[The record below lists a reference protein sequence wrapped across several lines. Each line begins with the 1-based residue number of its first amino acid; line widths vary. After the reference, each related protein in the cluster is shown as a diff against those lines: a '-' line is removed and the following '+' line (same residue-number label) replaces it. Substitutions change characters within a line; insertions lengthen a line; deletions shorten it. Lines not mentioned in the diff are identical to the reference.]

1 MTTLADQLS
10 ALMQMPPAQLRAEW
24 RRVYQSPPSPRLTTD
39 LLRRGI
45 AYKLQERVHG
55 GLPSHIARE
64 LDRLAKRRLADAVA
78 AAAASAAASAD
89 ASADGHAHNAV
100 PPRRI
105 EEPRLRPG
113 TRLVRSWQGRT
124 YSVLVTEHG
133 FVMDDREYPSLSRIA
148 QAVTGTHW
156 SAPRFFGITR
166 KSGTRA
172 SAGAVA
178 ADVIAAGVLST
189 GVAATG
195 AAAAGAAVAKAVM
208 EAAHG

>member
-1 MTTLADQLS
+1 MNALAYQVT
-10 ALMQMPPAQLRAEW
+10 ALMRMEPAQLRAEW
-24 RRVYQSPPSPRLTTD
+24 WRVYQSPPSPRLTTD

-64 LDRLAKRRLADAVA
+64 LDRLAKRMLADVVA
-78 AAAASAAASAD
+78 AAATASAGVD
-89 ASADGHAHNAV
+89 ARAEGRAHNV
-100 PPRRI
+100 VVPRRI

-156 SAPRFFGITR
+156 SGPRFFGITR

-172 SAGAVA
+172 SAGALAPEVAASGVVA
-178 ADVIAAGVLST
+178 ADSLADRE
-189 GVAATG
+189 
-195 AAAAGAAVAKAVM
+195 M
-208 EAAHG
+208 EAANG

>member
-1 MTTLADQLS
+1 MTALAEQLV
-10 ALMQMPPAQLRAEW
+10 ALTQMAPAQLRAEW
-24 RRVYQSPPSPRLTTD
+24 RRFYQTPPSPRLTTD

-64 LDRLAKRRLADAVA
+64 LDRLTKRRLADAVA
-78 AAAASAAASAD
+78 AAAVAAAAGAD
-89 ASADGHAHNAV
+89 SSTGGRAHNTVAAC
-100 PPRRI
+100 RI

-113 TRLVRSWQGRT
+113 TRLVRSWQGQT

-133 FVMDDREYPSLSRIA
+133 FVMDDREYPSLTRIA

-156 SAPRFFGITR
+156 SGPRFFGITR

-172 SAGAVA
+172 SAGAAA
-178 ADVIAAGVLST
+178 ADVVTVEVCAAS
-189 GVAATG
+189 AA
-195 AAAAGAAVAKAVM
+195 M
-208 EAAHG
+208 ESAHG

>member
-1 MTTLADQLS
+1 MTALVDQLA
-10 ALMQMPPAQLRAEW
+10 ALMQMEPAQLRAEW
-24 RRVYQSPPSPRLTTD
+24 RRVYQTAPSPRLTTD

-55 GLPSHIARE
+55 GLPSHIDRE
-64 LDRLAKRRLADAVA
+64 LDRLAKRSLADAVA
-78 AAAASAAASAD
+78 AAAAAAVAATAGAD
-89 ASADGHAHNAV
+89 ATSEGRAQGAV

-133 FVMDDREYPSLSRIA
+133 FVMDDREYPSLTRIA

-156 SAPRFFGITR
+156 SGPRFFGITR
-166 KSGTRA
+166 KSGTCAPTR
-172 SAGAVA
+172 AVA
-178 ADVIAAGVLST
+178 AGV
-189 GVAATG
+189 VAADSG
-195 AAAAGAAVAKAVM
+195 M
-208 EAAHG
+208 EAANG

>member
-1 MTTLADQLS
+1 MATFAEQLA
-10 ALMQMPPAQLRAEW
+10 ALVTMSPAQLRTEW
-24 RRVYQSPPSPRLTTD
+24 RRVHLAPPSPRLTTD

-64 LDRLAKRRLADAVA
+64 LDRLAKRTLAEVA
-78 AAAASAAASAD
+78 AGRASTVGDRS
-89 ASADGHAHNAV
+89 
-100 PPRRI
+100 R

-148 QAVTGTHW
+148 EAVTGTHW
-156 SAPRFFGITR
+156 SGPRFFGLTR
-166 KSGTRA
+166 RGP
-172 SAGAVA
+172 
-178 ADVIAAGVLST
+178 
-189 GVAATG
+189 
-195 AAAAGAAVAKAVM
+195 AKQD
-208 EAAHG
+208 AAHG

>member
-1 MTTLADQLS
+1 MAALTDQLA
-10 ALMQMPPAQLRAEW
+10 ALVTMSPAQLRAEW
-24 RRVYQSPPSPRLTTD
+24 RRVHQAPPSERLTTD

-64 LDRLAKRRLADAVA
+64 LDRLAKRRLADAAAALTA
-78 AAAASAAASAD
+78 AAAAAAAGAD
-89 ASADGHAHNAV
+89 ASTEGTAHNAV
-100 PPRRI
+100 AARRI

-156 SAPRFFGITR
+156 SGPRFFGITR

-172 SAGAVA
+172 SPGTVA
-178 ADVIAAGVLST
+178 ARVVATGIAAG
-189 GVAATG
+189 GVAAADG
-195 AAAAGAAVAKAVM
+195 AASAAM
-208 EAAHG
+208 EASHG